1 MSRGTNVRKENGRAM
16 RGELLVF
23 QGEVVLSDK
32 MDMLGLGIESVKVH
46 TPSIGTLGP

>member
-1 MSRGTNVRKENGRAM
+1 MSLGMNARKENDQAM
-16 RGELLVF
+16 RGGLLVF
-23 QGEVVLSDK
+23 RREGVSFDK